1 VVTTQYGR
9 EATDSSSA
17 SVGDLLAEVS
27 SDLSTLMRQE
37 LDLAKAELRQS
48 ATRAGRGAGLLT
60 GAAIAA
66 LLFLIFVS
74 VAVWWALGNSIGRGW
89 SALIVALA
97 WLIIGALLA
106 VAGRSQLKSVSG
118 LSRTAD
124 TVKRIPNAVQGNE
137 ELS

>member
-1 VVTTQYGR
+1 VTTQFGR
-9 EATDSSSA
+9 EATDSSSG
-17 SVGDLLAEVS
+17 SVGELFAEVS

-48 ATRAGRGAGLLT
+48 ATRAGRGAGMLT

-74 VAVWWALGNSIGRGW
+74 VAVWWTLGNGIGRGW
-89 SALIVALA
+89 SALIVALV
-97 WLIIGALLA
+97 WLIIGGLLA

-124 TVKRIPNAVQGNE
+124 TVKRIPNAVKGNE